1 MLLHKCKC
9 GKLIPQGTKY
19 CKACEEKQQGQ
30 QSRHMQYNK
39 HRRNKQAAE
48 FYICAAWRKAKAE
61 ALQRFDHIDIY
72 AYYVDHVIKGADM
85 VHHIV
90 PIADDWNKRLEA
102 DNLIPLS
109 GDTHNRIEATYD
121 RSTAD
126 KKAMQQ
132 LLYKL
137 IKRYQSE
144 SGAALPRQGEC

>member
-9 GKLIPQGTKY
+9 GAIIPQSIKM
-19 CKACEEKQQGQ
+19 CEKCEQRQQGQ

-39 HRRNKQAAE
+39 HRRNRQAAD
-48 FYICAAWRKAKAE
+48 FYTCAAWRKARAE
-61 ALQRFDHIDIY
+61 ALQRFDYIDIY
-72 AYYVDHVIKGADM
+72 AYYVDRTIKSADM

-109 GDTHNRIEATYD
+109 NDTHNRIEAAYD

-132 LLYKL
+132 LLYRL
-137 IKRYQSE
+137 IEKYQSE
-144 SGAALPRQGEC
+144 NDTGVTGQGEC